1 MNRYSSLIKNIG
13 LFTLSN
19 ISTKFISFFLVPFYT
34 YYLTTK
40 EYGTS
45 DLMNTT
51 VSLLVPLLT
60 LSISDGVLRYSFDK
74 MLEKRKVFSN
84 GLWLSV
90 FSSIVLLIFLPIFNF
105 VPGISN
111 YKFLFWLLFLTNT
124 FTVLFSNFSR
134 ALNLVS
140 LISITSIINTLLT
153 ATLNIVLIG
162 GFKLGLLGFLL
173 ANILG
178 NIIGCFI
185 YYFAGKF
192 KNYTVFSIDIPLL
205 KQMFVYCLPLIP
217 NALFWWINSSI
228 NRYFLTILT
237 SLSAVGLFS
246 VANKIPSILSMVT
259 GIFQQAWDISS
270 IEVYDSK
277 ERDTFFSNIFNAYTF
292 LMGLVSILLIVAN
305 KFIAVILLKKA
316 FISAD
321 VYIPWMIIAFY
332 YSSLNSFYGSIYIAS
347 KKTKYLFTTTILGAV
362 SSIFFNYILILKF
375 GIMGAA
381 VATIISNFIVWIA
394 RLIDSRKLV
403 NIRTSYIRLG
413 ITQAILVILA
423 INMGYSGIYRPYV
436 SAISII
442 IYLIM
447 YRKRLIQ
454 ISHTL
459 MGKFK

>member
-1 MNRYSSLIKNIG
+1 
-13 LFTLSN
+13 
-19 ISTKFISFFLVPFYT
+19 
-34 YYLTTK
+34 
-40 EYGTS
+40 
-45 DLMNTT
+45 
-51 VSLLVPLLT
+51 LLT

-74 MLEKRKVFSN
+74 MFEKRKVFSN

-90 FSSIVLLIFLPIFNF
+90 FSSVILLIFLPIFNF

-162 GFKLGLLGFLL
+162 GFRLGLLGFLL

-270 IEVYDSK
+270 IEVYDSN

-292 LMGLVSILLIVAN
+292 LMGLVSILLIV
-305 KFIAVILLKKA
+305 
-316 FISAD
+316 
-321 VYIPWMIIAFY
+321 
-332 YSSLNSFYGSIYIAS
+332 
-347 KKTKYLFTTTILGAV
+347 
-362 SSIFFNYILILKF
+362 
-375 GIMGAA
+375 
-381 VATIISNFIVWIA
+381 
-394 RLIDSRKLV
+394 
-403 NIRTSYIRLG
+403 
-413 ITQAILVILA
+413 
-423 INMGYSGIYRPYV
+423 
-436 SAISII
+436 
-442 IYLIM
+442 
-447 YRKRLIQ
+447 
-454 ISHTL
+454 
-459 MGKFK
+459 